1 MSGDGSPCCGRHPTP
16 KETTVEEAAFDSA
29 ALAVLEVARYYW
41 QTFAIPQSQSWLCAL
56 QRAETRFPGLNGVE
70 VGLDTLAAVQA
81 MRMSRTSCF
90 NFNNPGCPHCSL
102 IVSEHERQ
110 FMNVLQAVRQGRVG
124 AAKTHAMILCEG
136 NDTERLIMRMVSLAR
151 ALTPE
156 EIEPVTQDVHPQLA

>member
-1 MSGDGSPCCGRHPTP
+1 MSADGSPCCGRTPTP
-16 KETTVEEAAFDSA
+16 KETTIEDAGFDPS

-41 QTFAIPQSQSWLCAL
+41 QTFALPQSQSWLCAL

-70 VGLDTLAAVQA
+70 IGLETLAAVQA

-90 NFNNPGCPHCSL
+90 NFNNPGCPHCSRIL
-102 IVSEHERQ
+102 SEHERQ
-110 FMNVLQAVRQGRVG
+110 FMNVLQAIREGRVG

-136 NDTERLIMRMVSLAR
+136 NNTERLILRIIELAK

-156 EIEPVTQDVHPQLA
+156 PREPAQSPVHPQMA